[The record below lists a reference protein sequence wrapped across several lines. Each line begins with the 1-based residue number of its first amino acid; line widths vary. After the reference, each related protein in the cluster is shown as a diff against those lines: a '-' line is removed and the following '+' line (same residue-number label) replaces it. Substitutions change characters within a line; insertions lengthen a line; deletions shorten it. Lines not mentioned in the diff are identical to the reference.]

1 MDGVHEA
8 HRRTPGSSGLRPEVG
23 RWGLVVVGLTMNL
36 CLGAV
41 YAWSIFKPAVEKAFT
56 ATAFQGNLPFMTFL
70 ASFAVTMF
78 FAGGLLERFGPRRLA
93 IAGGMVVGLGWILS
107 GFATNVWELVV
118 TYGVIA
124 GSGVGLA
131 YGCPVALGA
140 RWFPDRKGLATGLML
155 AGFGGSAIVTSRVA
169 HALIGDV
176 EPATVAAL
184 AANLSHTFFA
194 FGCAFTVLLVLLALP
209 LHFPPP
215 GWTPAGWTPPPA
227 ATGAAGLDRGE
238 MVGTGTFWGLFTCYV
253 IGCLAGLMAIGIS
266 KPVGSE
272 VVRIPSTTGT
282 ALVGVFAAFNAIGR
296 PLFGWLTDRLAPRR
310 AAILNLALILAL
322 SLAMLGAREQSTWL
336 YAASFAGFWLCLG
349 GWLAIA
355 PTATATFFGLPHL
368 SRNYGAVF
376 LAYGLGAI
384 LGGIVSGHAKDWF
397 GSYTY
402 AFYPTAALAAVGIVV
417 AAVCLHP
424 PRTAANRA

>member
-1 MDGVHEA
+1 MQESHRHEPRA
-8 HRRTPGSSGLRPEVG
+8 AGLRPEVA

-41 YAWSIFKPAVEKAFT
+41 YAWSIFKPAVEKVFA
-56 ATAFQGNLPFMTFL
+56 ATAFQGNLPFMIFL

-78 FAGGLLERFGPRRLA
+78 FAGGLLERFGPRRLS
-93 IAGGMVVGLGWILS
+93 IAGGLVVGLGWILS

-131 YGCPVALGA
+131 YGCPVALGS

-184 AANLSHTFFA
+184 AARLSHTFLA
-194 FGCAFTVLLVLLALP
+194 FGGAFTVLLVLLAMP
-209 LHFPPP
+209 LRFPPP
-215 GWTPAGWTPPPA
+215 GWKPSGWTPPPA
-227 ATGAAGLDRGE
+227 AAGAVGLDRGE
-238 MVGTGTFWGLFTCYV
+238 MVRTGTFWGLFTCYV

-272 VVRIPSTTGT
+272 VVRIPSATGT
-282 ALVGVFAAFNAIGR
+282 ALVGVFAAFNALGR
-296 PLFGWLTDRLAPRR
+296 PLFGWLTDRLSPRT

-322 SLAMLGAREQSTWL
+322 SLAMLGAREHATWL
-336 YAASFAGFWLCLG
+336 YVASFAGFWLCLG

-355 PTATATFFGLPHL
+355 PTATATFFGVAHH

-376 LAYGLGAI
+376 FAYGLGAI
-384 LGGIVSGHAKDWF
+384 LGGIVSGHAKDMF

-402 AFYPTAALAAVGIVV
+402 AFYPTAALAAVGIVI
-417 AAVCLHP
+417 AAVCLGP
-424 PRTAANRA
+424 PRTAETGVA